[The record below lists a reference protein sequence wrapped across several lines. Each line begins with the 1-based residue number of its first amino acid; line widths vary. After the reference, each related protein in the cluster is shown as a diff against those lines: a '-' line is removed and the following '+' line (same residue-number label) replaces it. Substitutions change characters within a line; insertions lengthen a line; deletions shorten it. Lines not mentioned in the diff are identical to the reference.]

1 MNRRQRILQRNRT
14 ERLSELLDWQSLGK
28 VCRNCVVYI
37 NIHKSN
43 KWRLHMDTYLVDSC
57 IILLHYS
64 TTGRQGGWQ
73 LRS

>member
-43 KWRLHMDTYLVDSC
+43 KWRLHMDTLW
-57 IILLHYS
+57 ILALYYYI
-64 TTGRQGGWQ
+64 TVLQEGKEVGN
-73 LRS
+73 